1 MNSYNRE
8 KIRTKSLAS
17 KNVKDTKY
25 GLREILKQFEEKVE
39 ETSSDNLIETTSDIF
54 NEHFVIEKENGGRTE
69 NKFNKEEENEDFNN
83 EGNDVKSG
91 IKFKPPS
98 GRDKK
103 PLRVNNKCEKD
114 KIAWD
119 LFTKELNN
127 KLKERVQKI
136 KNSSNENISKD
147 YFNETKEELTL
158 NSTEGLASSKTDD
171 KRTPSSVPSPPLLP
185 QHLLRKLDSN
195 LKILSNSK
203 SRINIQKPTDYS
215 SDDDTQTNSLPKT
228 NSLKDI
234 NKAFSHEHKA
244 QLKESEKYSSSITP
258 KYQNSS
264 QRNKSKLNFTRS
276 KLYRSLPL
284 NTAQIS
290 NRSNVNHIRKAAS
303 QFLFQ
308 SDTDSS
314 ASDGE
319 EASRSIQNLQHID
332 YRCHKSIR
340 LCHKNLQTFPSH
352 FLALPHLKILDLS
365 WNNIQSFQSDNEN
378 LSRITELKLTN
389 NKLKNVDLRFFKFLK
404 KVFLNSNVIE
414 KFPILPSGKTLVLVD
429 LTNNSIWNLSNNNNN
444 TEENFDNSFCSS
456 SEKRNE
462 TEEKAVTEE
471 PNLKL
476 KLNRNRLTGGI
487 SFDSFQN
494 VTDLD
499 VSENG
504 ITSLDVTSLTSLTS
518 LRCSGNKIV
527 TISVHGAALE
537 FFVADRNS
545 VTTVKVKYH
554 PRNLQYFDIS
564 KNCLAALP
572 PWLVACDK
580 LEYLDV
586 SQNRIYS
593 LPAFLTSGHLSRLKC
608 LKANYNKLKIIS
620 STEYLKESSL
630 TDFENRR
637 TCNLEVLSLHHN
649 SIQRLP
655 QNFFYRFNRL
665 RILNISSNNL
675 QILPDPIKTTNQN
688 NAPIFPPL
696 QELYAADNQ
705 LTNLAPISRYQRL
718 RILHVPFNNI
728 SVFPDSICDYCDLLE
743 EIILSGNCISTLPST
758 ISKLKRLTVFKI
770 HLNPIQQLPNM
781 SHLGHLKVIDASYCR
796 LGLVDFGAVVGP
808 SLIFLDMAFNPSL
821 VVDRNQFTKCNSERS
836 INVVETSCKP
846 NTLPLG
852 NLSDPGSK
860 HLQHYPYKNTQTNS
874 REAHH
879 QEGKKM
885 PWNIG
890 FSECIGQDKQ
900 RLKVTQL
907 RISNF
912 CSARRNGLVAL
923 SDGGAAGVKL
933 LKDFPKVL
941 KEEISSTPDLND
953 ALKYSL
959 LSSLRNLVVKG
970 ETTPAGFFSAYFGVD
985 ENKDHRF
992 NCRSSDRV
1000 SDFEVKNCVLRVCYY
1015 GSVKGIVSN
1024 IDGPPVEISAPFHN
1038 TSFVEELSES
1048 KARDRSNADRFSYLP
1063 DPQTMVLR
1071 LTSNHRSLIIASSNF
1086 WDVLE
1091 IEEICQTCHEIQ
1103 DPALASKKLL
1113 TLAQAYG
1120 CSNAL
1125 SILIVNFPSCLSRN
1139 SSMYSS
1145 LTTKNGYT
1153 EPKAIFSKIPNLYK
1167 NETDEKC
1174 IRKYSNNKNNS
1185 SKDTPERGTEDEY
1198 MDRYPP
1204 SGQSDN
1210 EDSASE
1216 FCLKKTSCDIK
1227 YKSNPTTDEDNHSST
1242 SICSTLIDN
1251 QNRNEG
1257 NELNLSQVSFDLIS
1271 PPVGFGDE
1279 DSFSIGSDSG
1289 FSGNSGEKVSH
1300 LSVNIIQRN
1309 ANSTQTLEKQHGQW
1323 DQMVTSDIH
1332 RSPSDLSSRSCSI
1345 KSSCFSSVPN
1355 LALGNIGDDREVSER
1370 NAKLSEK
1377 NLEDSS
1383 TLRHFDRNPL
1393 RKSRFG
1399 RGAVKLLQGKFNFGI
1414 RSKLRANSSN
1424 NFKRYGS
1431 LQNLKYYQN
1440 KNLSSQILK
1449 FDKNSWSRSSQY
1461 MKGEMKEKSDY
1472 DSGEFES
1479 RMQHYWNS
1487 GVTCF

>member
-1 MNSYNRE
+1 MNSGNRE
-8 KIRTKSLAS
+8 KIRTKSFTS
-17 KNVKDTKY
+17 KHVKDTKF
-25 GLREILKQFEEKVE
+25 GLREILKQFEEKDE

-69 NKFNKEEENEDFNN
+69 NEFNKEQENEDFNN
-83 EGNDVKSG
+83 DGNDVKSG

-127 KLKERVQKI
+127 KLKERIQKI

-147 YFNETKEELTL
+147 YVKETKKELTL
-158 NSTEGLASSKTDD
+158 NSTEGLVSSKTDN
-171 KRTPSSVPSPPLLP
+171 KRTPSSVPPPPLLP

-195 LKILSNSK
+195 LKIHSNAK

-215 SDDDTQTNSLPKT
+215 SDDDTQINSLRKT

-244 QLKESEKYSSSITP
+244 QSKESEKYSSSHIVIPPSMRGHDEVTKP
-258 KYQNSS
+258 EVTDDDLKGI
-264 QRNKSKLNFTRS
+264 KLVLDSKHDFPRDT
-276 KLYRSLPL
+276 
-284 NTAQIS
+284 
-290 NRSNVNHIRKAAS
+290 AS
-303 QFLFQ
+303 QLLGIPAPGFRRSTPQ
-308 SDTDSS
+308 SYNVREGQCPYITLN
-314 ASDGE
+314 A
-319 EASRSIQNLQHID
+319 N
-332 YRCHKSIR
+332 
-340 LCHKNLQTFPSH
+340 
-352 FLALPHLKILDLS
+352 HLK
-365 WNNIQSFQSDNEN
+365 
-378 LSRITELKLTN
+378 
-389 NKLKNVDLRFFKFLK
+389 
-404 KVFLNSNVIE
+404 
-414 KFPILPSGKTLVLVD
+414 G
-429 LTNNSIWNLSNNNNN
+429 
-444 TEENFDNSFCSS
+444 
-456 SEKRNE
+456 
-462 TEEKAVTEE
+462 
-471 PNLKL
+471 
-476 KLNRNRLTGGI
+476 
-487 SFDSFQN
+487 
-494 VTDLD
+494 
-499 VSENG
+499 
-504 ITSLDVTSLTSLTS
+504 
-518 LRCSGNKIV
+518 
-527 TISVHGAALE
+527 
-537 FFVADRNS
+537 

-564 KNCLAALP
+564 K
-572 PWLVACDK
+572 
-580 LEYLDV
+580 
-586 SQNRIYS
+586 
-593 LPAFLTSGHLSRLKC
+593 
-608 LKANYNKLKIIS
+608 
-620 STEYLKESSL
+620 
-630 TDFENRR
+630 
-637 TCNLEVLSLHHN
+637 
-649 SIQRLP
+649 
-655 QNFFYRFNRL
+655 L

-675 QILPDPIKTTNQN
+675 QILPDPFKTTNQN

-705 LTNLAPISRYQRL
+705 LTDLAPISRYQRL

-728 SVFPDSICDYCDLLE
+728 SVFPERYGVQPVVS
-743 EIILSGNCISTLPST
+743 SGQESVYEMQIVP
-758 ISKLKRLTVFKI
+758 
-770 HLNPIQQLPNM
+770 LN
-781 SHLGHLKVIDASYCR
+781 
-796 LGLVDFGAVVGP
+796 
-808 SLIFLDMAFNPSL
+808 
-821 VVDRNQFTKCNSERS
+821 NSERS

-846 NTLPLG
+846 NSLPLG
-852 NLSDPGSK
+852 DLSDTGSK

-874 REAHH
+874 REAPH

-900 RLKVTQL
+900 R
-907 RISNF
+907 
-912 CSARRNGLVAL
+912 
-923 SDGGAAGVKL
+923 
-933 LKDFPKVL
+933 
-941 KEEISSTPDLND
+941 
-953 ALKYSL
+953 
-959 LSSLRNLVVKG
+959 NLVVKG
-970 ETTPAGFFSAYFGVD
+970 ETTPAGFFSRRILEWMKTKIIDSTA
-985 ENKDHRF
+985 
-992 NCRSSDRV
+992 RSSVRG

-1015 GSVKGIVSN
+1015 GKCQGHCFKYRRSTRGN
-1024 IDGPPVEISAPFHN
+1024 FCTISQH
-1038 TSFVEELSES
+1038 
-1048 KARDRSNADRFSYLP
+1048 
-1063 DPQTMVLR
+1063 
-1071 LTSNHRSLIIASSNF
+1071 
-1086 WDVLE
+1086 
-1091 IEEICQTCHEIQ
+1091 
-1103 DPALASKKLL
+1103 
-1113 TLAQAYG
+1113 
-1120 CSNAL
+1120 
-1125 SILIVNFPSCLSRN
+1125 
-1139 SSMYSS
+1139 
-1145 LTTKNGYT
+1145 
-1153 EPKAIFSKIPNLYK
+1153 IFY
-1167 NETDEKC
+1167 
-1174 IRKYSNNKNNS
+1174 
-1185 SKDTPERGTEDEY
+1185 TPERRTVDEY

-1227 YKSNPTTDEDNHSST
+1227 YKSNLTTDEDNHSST
-1242 SICSTLIDN
+1242 SICSTLIN
-1251 QNRNEG
+1251 NENRNEG

-1279 DSFSIGSDSG
+1279 DTVSVGSDSG

-1300 LSVNIIQRN
+1300 LSVDIISRN

-1332 RSPSDLSSRSCSI
+1332 RCPSDLSSRSCSI

-1355 LALGNIGDDREVSER
+1355 LALGNIGDDREVTER

-1414 RSKLRANSSN
+1414 RSKLRVNSSN